1 MTSDARASQLIRDY
15 FSREWPRICPDAP
28 FAVSGPP
35 EPRDQVFVHLEVDVS
50 AGRAGWIYLR
60 CWVPRVLQ
68 VSGTLEL
75 HRAAREVLEGVRI
88 PSDDGTISIYAGERV
103 DIGRD
108 GRWWMSVI
116 AFPFALA

>member
-1 MTSDARASQLIRDY
+1 M
-15 FSREWPRICPDAP
+15 CPDSVYAI
-28 FAVSGPP
+28 AGRP
-35 EPRDQVFVHLEVDVS
+35 EPQDEVFVHLEVDVTE
-50 AGRAGWIYLR
+50 ARAGWIYLR

-68 VSGTLEL
+68 VIGTIEL

-88 PSDDGTISIYAGERV
+88 PSDDGMIAIEDGERA

-116 AFPFALA
+116 TFPFRHAPEGST